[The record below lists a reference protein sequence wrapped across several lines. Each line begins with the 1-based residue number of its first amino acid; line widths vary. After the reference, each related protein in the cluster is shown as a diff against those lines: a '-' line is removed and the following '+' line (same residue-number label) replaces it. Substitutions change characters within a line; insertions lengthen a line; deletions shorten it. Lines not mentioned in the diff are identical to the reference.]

1 MTTRYRTKQQVNLRA
16 FADLETRRVEM
27 SNTIWAMLVGSKLA
41 ADSLAS
47 LAPPQP
53 PLSVSFPHVPHV
65 NRMNLR
71 PADARVLLDRSE
83 GDLGV
88 MGVSYAIAMHEDFVK
103 TCLSWLL
110 PLGKI
115 SNTKLN
121 NATTANVHELL
132 GSSSGRQVRA
142 ASLKLFHLTRFMR
155 NCHIHSG
162 GVASATLES
171 FMREMSPLQKEEWSR
186 LTGAPFAVVT
196 TGSYVHIGI
205 PELVATL
212 AVGKRLSYEVNLC
225 LQRAIPKKMWADFAT
240 RDYFSISGS
249 KPPKDPAARKTLLR
263 YVARN
268 FGAVKLSTATVEAAL
283 GRYQGK

>member
-1 MTTRYRTKQQVNLRA
+1 MRLRA
-16 FADLETRRVEM
+16 FADLEARRVEM

-41 ADSLAS
+41 SESLAR

-53 PLSVSFPHVPHV
+53 PLSLTFPTVPHI

-71 PADARVLLDRSE
+71 PAQARVLLDRSE

-103 TCLSWLL
+103 TTLSWLR

-115 SNTKLN
+115 SNTKFN
-121 NATTANVHELL
+121 SATTANVHELL
-132 GSSSGRQVRA
+132 GSSSGRRVRP
-142 ASLKLFHLTRFMR
+142 ASLQLFHLVRLMR
-155 NCHIHSG
+155 NCHIHAG

-171 FMREMSPLQKEEWSR
+171 VMSAMPRRQREEWSR
-186 LTGAPFAVVT
+186 LVGARFTVIAEGDHVD
-196 TGSYVHIGI
+196 IGI

-212 AVGKRLSYEVNLC
+212 AVCKRLSYEVNLC

-240 RDYFSISGS
+240 SDYFGIRGS
-249 KPPKDPAARKTLLR
+249 KSPRDPAARKSLLR

-268 FGAVKLSTATVEAAL
+268 FGAVKLSDVTVEAAL
-283 GRYQGK
+283 RRYQQK